1 MEKSINNEKKVFMS
15 SKKGGEELLIHSK
28 SDNSEIM
35 IGNDTYEI
43 IQVLFNIILNRIDT
57 K

>member
-15 SKKGGEELLIHSK
+15 SKEGGKELLIHFK

-43 IQVLFNIILNRIDT
+43 IQELFNFILNRIDT